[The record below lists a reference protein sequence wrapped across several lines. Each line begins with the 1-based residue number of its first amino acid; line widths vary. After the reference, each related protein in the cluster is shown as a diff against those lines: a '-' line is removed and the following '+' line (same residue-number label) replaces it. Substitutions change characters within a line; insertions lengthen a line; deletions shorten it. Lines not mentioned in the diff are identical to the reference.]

1 MPVMLLGAT
10 IFFWGWQT
18 GMWFLALPIAFIL
31 EAANWLPYRWDFSA
45 SDLRRIANFC
55 LIILCCLLAYLLVT
69 NRSIFNNRSIYV
81 IYILLQ
87 WLPAVFF
94 PLVAAQLY
102 SVNESLDIRMI
113 FSWLNK
119 GTKKAL
125 LNPLMVNLTYPYF
138 ICCVL
143 SASTSNSR
151 EISFYPG
158 MFILTAIALQS
169 VRSQRFSSILWIG
182 LMLIAGSIGFIGQ
195 MGLHQLHLVVEKQ
208 AISWLSNMNS
218 QQTDSLQKHTNIGEV
233 GLLKQSNEIIFRVAS
248 EAKQTP
254 PRLLREAT
262 YNRYKSSTWI
272 ALNPNF
278 VPIQPQING
287 TTWDLA
293 DKLPNSSRITIAAA
307 LQGGGGLL
315 KLPDGT
321 FQIDALPVSQMEK
334 NQYGTVKVMG
344 KVERPVYKTYF
355 NNNFSLDSPPTEDDL
370 QIPKSEIVAL
380 NTIISQLN
388 IQGKSQP
395 EILDRIEWFFLKNFV
410 YSLKLA
416 GQDNDATPM
425 STFLLQSR
433 TGHCEYFA
441 TAAALLLRKLG
452 IPARYAVGYSVHEFS
467 SLENQYIVRSRHAH
481 AWTLAYVA
489 GKWQAF
495 DTTPSDWTSIEDSAA
510 PQLAFISDLWSLL
523 SFKTWLWLRYL
534 SDGDNGLKYGGG
546 MLLAVIFFLTC
557 NPKFKKNFRFSPKK
571 RRWLKA
577 IYKKDSLSPKSN
589 FYLIEQALNE
599 LGLIRHSSESFK
611 NWIERLKE
619 EQPELYLLDELT
631 LLIEIHYCDRFD
643 PEGIQEAQKAEFK
656 LAIKSWLNRYRTQ
669 AIASNSLVNK
679 SGKSTI

>member
-1 MPVMLLGAT
+1 MKMPVMLLGVT
-10 IFFWGWQT
+10 IIFWGWQT
-18 GMWFLALPIAFIL
+18 EMWLFALPIAAIL
-31 EAANWLPYRWDFSA
+31 EAANWLSYRWDFSA
-45 SDLRRIANFC
+45 SDLKRIANFC
-55 LIILCCLLAYLLVT
+55 LIFLCCLLVYFLV
-69 NRSIFNNRSIYV
+69 SDRSIYL
-81 IYILLQ
+81 IYNFLK
-87 WLPAVFF
+87 WLPVVFF
-94 PLVAAQLY
+94 PLVAATVY
-102 SVNESLDIRMI
+102 SVNESLDIRII
-113 FSWLNK
+113 FSFLNK
-119 GTKKAL
+119 GTKNAI
-125 LNPLMVNLTYPYF
+125 LNPLMVNLNYPYF
-138 ICCVL
+138 ICCLL
-143 SASTSNSR
+143 SASIANSR

-158 MFILTAIALQS
+158 MFVLIAIALQS
-169 VRSQRFSSILWIG
+169 VRSKRFSSILWLSLI
-182 LMLIAGSIGFIGQ
+182 LIAGSIGFVGQIGVRQ
-195 MGLHQLHLVVEKQ
+195 FHLALEKQ
-208 AISWLSNMNS
+208 AVSWLSNMNL
-218 QQTDSLQKHTNIGEV
+218 QETDSLQKHTNIGEV

-262 YNRYKSSTWI
+262 YDRYKSSTWI

-307 LQGGGGLL
+307 LQGGRGLL

-344 KVERPVYKTYF
+344 NVARPVYQTYF

-395 EILDRIEWFFLKNFV
+395 EILDKIEWFFLKNFV

-416 GQDNDATPM
+416 GQDKDTTPM
-425 STFLLQSR
+425 STFLLHTR

-441 TAAALLLRKLG
+441 TAAALILRKIG

-510 PQLAFISDLWSLL
+510 PQWAFISDLWSLL
-523 SFKTWLWLRYL
+523 SFKTGLWLRYL
-534 SDGDNGLKYGGG
+534 SDGGNGLKYGGG
-546 MLLAVIFFLTC
+546 MLLALIFFLMC
-557 NPKFKKNFRFSPKK
+557 NPKFKKNFRLLHKK
-571 RRWLKA
+571 QSWLKA
-577 IYKKDSLSPKSN
+577 IDKKDSLNTRSN

-599 LGLIRHSSESFK
+599 LGLIRYPSESLK
-611 NWIERLKE
+611 NWIERLKAE
-619 EQPELYLLDELT
+619 HPELSSMDDLSLSIELY
-631 LLIEIHYCDRFD
+631 YCDRFD
-643 PEGIQEAQKAEFK
+643 PEGIQDAQKAELK
-656 LAIKSWLNRYRTQ
+656 LAIQSWLEQYGRQ
-669 AIASNSLVNK
+669 VISSNSLVDK
-679 SGKSTI
+679 SADR